1 MAQAG
6 TVWVTVRG
14 DMSKFASDVA
24 GGAKKA
30 GTSISSA
37 LGSGAK
43 TVVSDLGTAAGVTA
57 VAIGGI
63 GLAAVKTST
72 DFNAAMSG
80 VAAVAGA
87 SASELESLRDAA
99 LKAGADTVFSASEA
113 ATAQAELVKAGV
125 SVSDTLGGALTG
137 SLSLAAA
144 GQLEL
149 ADAATISAQAM
160 NIFGLGG
167 SEVGRIADVLAA
179 GANKSAADV
188 GQLGDALRQGGL
200 VAKQTGLSMEET
212 VGVLSLFAD
221 NALIGSD
228 AGTSL
233 KTMLQRLVPQSDEA
247 AEAMKAMGLQFFDAQ
262 GAFVGIDE
270 VAAQLQTSLAGLSD
284 EQRQNAL
291 TTLFGSDAVRGAS
304 ILMEGGKAAVD
315 EYTAA
320 VNDMGAAQRM
330 AAAQTDNLKG
340 DIEAFSGAV
349 ETSLINLGDLSD
361 SALREIT

>member
-6 TVWVTVRG
+6 TVWVDVRG

-30 GTSISSA
+30 GASVTSA

-80 VAAVAGA
+80 VGAVANA
-87 SASELESLRDAA
+87 SAEDLEKLRDSA
-99 LKAGADTVFSASEA
+99 LKAGADTVFSASQA
-113 ATAQAELVKAGV
+113 AEAQAELVKAGV

-167 SEVGRIADVLAA
+167 ADVSHIADVLAA
-179 GANKSAADV
+179 GANK
-188 GQLGDALRQGGL
+188 
-200 VAKQTGLSMEET
+200 
-212 VGVLSLFAD
+212 
-221 NALIGSD
+221 
-228 AGTSL
+228 
-233 KTMLQRLVPQSDEA
+233 
-247 AEAMKAMGLQFFDAQ
+247 
-262 GAFVGIDE
+262 
-270 VAAQLQTSLAGLSD
+270 
-284 EQRQNAL
+284 
-291 TTLFGSDAVRGAS
+291 
-304 ILMEGGKAAVD
+304 
-315 EYTAA
+315 
-320 VNDMGAAQRM
+320 
-330 AAAQTDNLKG
+330 
-340 DIEAFSGAV
+340 
-349 ETSLINLGDLSD
+349 
-361 SALREIT
+361 